1 MCDQLTKT
9 YEITLEVPVRVTC
22 RVHTQTIHD
31 AMVEAMEQIGN
42 DGLECYHMDY
52 DVMDQAKTVRVE
64 EM

>member
-1 MCDQLTKT
+1 MCKT

-31 AMVEAMEQIGN
+31 AMVEAMQQVGN
-42 DGLECYHMDY
+42 DGIECYYMDY
-52 DVMDQAKTVRVE
+52 SVMDQAKTVRIE

>member
-1 MCDQLTKT
+1 MYDQLTKT

-22 RVHTQTIHD
+22 RVHTQTIED
-31 AMVEAMEQIGN
+31 AMAEAMEQIGN
-42 DGLECYHMDY
+42 DGLECYHMAY